1 MKTEFDS
8 ELVCR
13 DNDKYI
19 KTKLKIYACSM
30 ITSFQTKNMREKKA
44 PCKGLSIAMLDFVIK
59 AKNPQG
65 ILEECKYEQERI
77 KMENLFDDDLEK
89 SLSD

>member
-1 MKTEFDS
+1 
-8 ELVCR
+8 
-13 DNDKYI
+13 
-19 KTKLKIYACSM
+19 M
-30 ITSFQTKNMREKKA
+30 ITSFQTKNMQEKKA
-44 PCKGLSIAMLDFVIK
+44 SCKGLSIAMIDFVIK

-89 SLSD
+89 SLSDQSHNDSNDELESDDESNEQFAKS

>member
-1 MKTEFDS
+1 
-8 ELVCR
+8 
-13 DNDKYI
+13 
-19 KTKLKIYACSM
+19 M

-44 PCKGLSIAMLDFVIK
+44 SCKGLSIAMIDFVIK

-89 SLSD
+89 SLSDQSHNDSNDELESDDESNEQFAKS

>member
-1 MKTEFDS
+1 
-8 ELVCR
+8 
-13 DNDKYI
+13 
-19 KTKLKIYACSM
+19 M
-30 ITSFQTKNMREKKA
+30 ITSFQTKNMRGKKA

-65 ILEECKYEQERI
+65 ILEKCKYEQERI

-89 SLSD
+89 SLSDQSHNDSNDELESDDESNEQFAKS

>member
-1 MKTEFDS
+1 
-8 ELVCR
+8 
-13 DNDKYI
+13 
-19 KTKLKIYACSM
+19 M

-44 PCKGLSIAMLDFVIK
+44 SCKGLSIAMIDFVIK

-89 SLSD
+89 SLSDQSHNDSNDELESDDESNEQFAKC

>member
-1 MKTEFDS
+1 
-8 ELVCR
+8 
-13 DNDKYI
+13 
-19 KTKLKIYACSM
+19 M
-30 ITSFQTKNMREKKA
+30 ITSFQTKNMRGKKA

-89 SLSD
+89 SLSDQSHNDSNDELESDDESNEQFAKAKKVF

>member
-1 MKTEFDS
+1 
-8 ELVCR
+8 
-13 DNDKYI
+13 
-19 KTKLKIYACSM
+19 M
-30 ITSFQTKNMREKKA
+30 ITSFQTRNMRGKKA

-89 SLSD
+89 SLSDQSHNDSNDELESDDESNEQFAKS

>member
-1 MKTEFDS
+1 
-8 ELVCR
+8 
-13 DNDKYI
+13 
-19 KTKLKIYACSM
+19 M
-30 ITSFQTKNMREKKA
+30 ITSFQTKNKREKKA
-44 PCKGLSIAMLDFVIK
+44 SCKGLSIAMIDFVIK

-89 SLSD
+89 SLSDQSHNDSNDELESDDESNEQFAKS

>member
-1 MKTEFDS
+1 
-8 ELVCR
+8 
-13 DNDKYI
+13 
-19 KTKLKIYACSM
+19 M

-44 PCKGLSIAMLDFVIK
+44 SCKGLSIAMLDFVIK

-89 SLSD
+89 SLSDQSHNDSNDELESDDESNEQFAKS

>member
-1 MKTEFDS
+1 
-8 ELVCR
+8 
-13 DNDKYI
+13 
-19 KTKLKIYACSM
+19 M
-30 ITSFQTKNMREKKA
+30 ITSFQTKNMRGKKA

-89 SLSD
+89 SLSDQSHNDSNDELESDDESNEQFAKS

>member
-1 MKTEFDS
+1 
-8 ELVCR
+8 
-13 DNDKYI
+13 
-19 KTKLKIYACSM
+19 M

-89 SLSD
+89 SLSDQSHNDSNDELVSDDESNEQFAKS

>member
-1 MKTEFDS
+1 
-8 ELVCR
+8 
-13 DNDKYI
+13 
-19 KTKLKIYACSM
+19 
-30 ITSFQTKNMREKKA
+30 
-44 PCKGLSIAMLDFVIK
+44 MLDFVIK

-89 SLSD
+89 SLSDQSHNDSNDELESDDESNEQFAKS

>member
-1 MKTEFDS
+1 
-8 ELVCR
+8 
-13 DNDKYI
+13 
-19 KTKLKIYACSM
+19 M
-30 ITSFQTKNMREKKA
+30 ITSFQTKYMREKKA

-89 SLSD
+89 SLSDQSHNDSNDELESDDESNEQFAKS

>member
-1 MKTEFDS
+1 
-8 ELVCR
+8 
-13 DNDKYI
+13 
-19 KTKLKIYACSM
+19 M
-30 ITSFQTKNMREKKA
+30 ITSFQTKNMWEKKA

-59 AKNPQG
+59 AKNPQA

-89 SLSD
+89 SLSDQSHNDSNDELESDDESNEQFAKS

>member
-1 MKTEFDS
+1 
-8 ELVCR
+8 
-13 DNDKYI
+13 
-19 KTKLKIYACSM
+19 M
-30 ITSFQTKNMREKKA
+30 ITSFQTKNMRGKKA

-77 KMENLFDDDLEK
+77 KMESLFDDDLEK
-89 SLSD
+89 SLSDQSHNDSNDELESDDESNEQFAKS

>member
-1 MKTEFDS
+1 
-8 ELVCR
+8 
-13 DNDKYI
+13 
-19 KTKLKIYACSM
+19 M

-89 SLSD
+89 SLSDQSHNDSNDKLESDDESNEQFAKS